1 MTDNDLRKSR
11 HWRCSQCGSSWPL
24 DMAVCGNPACGA
36 ELGIYGQVIEPE
48 PEKPPEPEKK
58 PPSPEDEK
66 PKDEQKKE
74 PKREKP
80 DRAAQKRE
88 AREAKKRQK
97 AEAKSRRRAER
108 EGGFTGGDYTR
119 VSHKLM
125 LPLLIAVP
133 VLVCVLN
140 NAAVRF
146 AMAHWIQRWYI
157 VEGAFAAIFVITL
170 VCAAVSVLRGE
181 GAGGLMRALPRPLI
195 TGVVLAG
202 ISWFGF
208 RNWEVVLGVFSICSS
223 TALVISAACLRWQRE
238 GRFAGRGKC
247 VTMAVVTAVLALG
260 STLLVLLMSE
270 EYCGNIIPKILL
282 YVFPSAAGAACA
294 YVIFLVTRRDRIAP
308 VLLLLNLLASHLYLW
323 AAYNCAAIYLFR

>member
-1 MTDNDLRKSR
+1 MDR
-11 HWRCSQCGSSWPL
+11 
-24 DMAVCGNPACGA
+24 AVCGNPACGA
-36 ELGIYGQVIEPE
+36 DLGIYGQVIEPE
-48 PEKPPEPEKK
+48 PERPAAPEKPPEQEKK
-58 PPSPEDEK
+58 PPRPEEEK
-66 PKDEQKKE
+66 PKDEPKKQ

-88 AREAKKRQK
+88 AREEKKRQK

-125 LPLLIAVP
+125 LPLLIAIP
-133 VLVCVLN
+133 VLVCVLDS
-140 NAAVRF
+140 AAARF
-146 AMAHWIQRWYI
+146 AITHWIQRWYI
-157 VEGAFAAIFVITL
+157 VEGAFAAILVITL

-181 GAGGLMRALPRPLI
+181 GAGGLKRALPLPLI

-208 RNWEVVLGVFSICSS
+208 EDWDVVLGIFSIYSS

-247 VTMAVVTAVLALG
+247 VTMAVLTAVLALG
-260 STLLVLLMSE
+260 STFLVLLMSE
-270 EYCGNIIPKILL
+270 EYCGNILPSFLL

-308 VLLLLNLLASHLYLW
+308 ALLLLNLLASHLYLW
-323 AAYNCAAIYLFR
+323 AANNYTVLNLYR

>member
-24 DMAVCGNPACGA
+24 DRAVCGNPACGA
-36 ELGIYGQVIEPE
+36 DLGIYGQVIEPE

-66 PKDEQKKE
+66 PKDEPKKE

-133 VLVCVLN
+133 VLVLFGN
-140 NAAVRF
+140 ITLLYSIRYTIRRLIIS
-146 AMAHWIQRWYI
+146 W
-157 VEGAFAAIFVITL
+157 AAIYAAYFVITL
-170 VCAAVSVLRGE
+170 VCVVVSVLRGE

-208 RNWEVVLGVFSICSS
+208 RNREVVLGVFSICSS

>member
-36 ELGIYGQVIEPE
+36 DLGIYGQVIEPE
-48 PEKPPEPEKK
+48 PEKPPEQEKK

-66 PKDEQKKE
+66 PKDEPKKE

-88 AREAKKRQK
+88 AREEQKRRK

-108 EGGFTGGDYTR
+108 EESLTGGEFTR
-119 VSHKLM
+119 VPHKLM

-170 VCAAVSVLRGE
+170 VCAAVFRI
-181 GAGGLMRALPRPLI
+181 LI
-195 TGVVLAG
+195 
-202 ISWFGF
+202 FF
-208 RNWEVVLGVFSICSS
+208 
-223 TALVISAACLRWQRE
+223 
-238 GRFAGRGKC
+238 
-247 VTMAVVTAVLALG
+247 
-260 STLLVLLMSE
+260 
-270 EYCGNIIPKILL
+270 
-282 YVFPSAAGAACA
+282 
-294 YVIFLVTRRDRIAP
+294 
-308 VLLLLNLLASHLYLW
+308 
-323 AAYNCAAIYLFR
+323 